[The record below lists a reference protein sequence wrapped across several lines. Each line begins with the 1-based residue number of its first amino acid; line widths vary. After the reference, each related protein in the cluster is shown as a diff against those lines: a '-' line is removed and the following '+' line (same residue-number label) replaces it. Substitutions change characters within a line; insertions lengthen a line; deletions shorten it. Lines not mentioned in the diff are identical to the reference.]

1 MVHLKIH
8 RIHPSSVLTGNLKT
22 MLGIDVDNYK
32 ILILQNVIFDSMDQI
47 QKHNTDFSYQATE
60 NVVYDA
66 GTLGR

>member
-1 MVHLKIH
+1 MCILLTLLPPNGSFKIH

-47 QKHNTDFSYQATE
+47 QKHNTDFSY
-60 NVVYDA
+60 
-66 GTLGR
+66 